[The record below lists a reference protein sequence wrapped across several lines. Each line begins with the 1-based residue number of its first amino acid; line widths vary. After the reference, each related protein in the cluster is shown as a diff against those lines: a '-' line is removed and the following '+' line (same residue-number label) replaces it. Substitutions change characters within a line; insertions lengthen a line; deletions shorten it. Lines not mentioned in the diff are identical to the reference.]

1 MTVDRARSVVFGETV
16 EQYEAARADYPAELI
31 TDVLAYAPPGPAL
44 EVGAGTGKATAGFA
58 ARGVDLT
65 CVEPDPRMAAALTAK
80 CPDARVEIGVFED
93 YVPDRAFALLYS
105 AQAWH
110 WVDRERRW
118 DLAHAALAPS
128 GAVAVFWNRYAVTD
142 PGLRAA
148 LAAVDD
154 RYGLTGSTLN
164 QNSPVSAGASA
175 HQLADDPRFTD
186 LEERHYTRTGWYE
199 ADRYLNLVRSIS
211 SYAILAPGTRDAL
224 LREVAGL
231 LGDGVDMTFIT
242 DLALARRAG

>member
-1 MTVDRARSVVFGETV
+1 MTVDRTRSVVFGETV
-16 EQYEAARADYPAELI
+16 EQYEAARADYPARLI
-31 TDVLAYAPPGPAL
+31 TDVLDYAPPGPAL

-65 CVEPDPRMAAALTAK
+65 CVEPDPRMAAALTVK
-80 CPDARVEIGVFED
+80 CPEARVEIGVFED

-142 PGLRAA
+142 SDLRAG
-148 LAAVDD
+148 LAEVDD
-154 RYGLTGSTLN
+154 RYGVTNTTLH
-164 QNSPVSAGASA
+164 QNTTIPAGASE

-186 LEERHYTRTGWYE
+186 LDERHYTRTRWYE
-199 ADRYLNLVRSIS
+199 ADRYLDLIRSIS
-211 SYAILAPGTRDAL
+211 SYAILAPDTRDAL
-224 LREVAGL
+224 VREVAGL
-231 LGDGVDMTFIT
+231 LGDGVDMTLTT
-242 DLALARRAG
+242 DLALARRAR